1 MYAPDPQEKLDFECL
16 DVRLYLS
23 LKAIVEIYPA
33 MAEQEATEGGFKYD
47 QAEDELLVNARYT
60 MACFENSHG
69 PMPEWAIARNFG
81 YELIPGAQLCTLD
94 GRRHGNGWIVDTEK
108 RELHAPENS
117 NHLQGYKTFYRCIT
131 DAGSTMTF
139 TEQEL
144 RTAFTIGD
152 WICTKER
159 ILRDFDR
166 HGHFTEEPL

>member
-23 LKAIVEIYPA
+23 LKKLHADLKSGWDSGDWGTPDEDTLV
-33 MAEQEATEGGFKYD
+33 MLQEATHV
-47 QAEDELLVNARYT
+47 LH
-60 MACFENSHG
+60 CFEQTHG
-69 PMPEWAIARNFG
+69 PLPEWAVARNFG

-108 RELHAPENS
+108 LKLHAPENP
-117 NHLQGYKTFYRCIT
+117 NHFQDYKTFYRCIT